1 MSLLIVFFLCLV
13 LSAFFAASEM
23 AFVSVNRLKL
33 RQLADSGDP
42 AASAVLRF
50 YEKPQEF
57 LTLLLIGNNMVNVA
71 VASMVTIQLEKRFGI
86 ANEWVVLAIAAPVLL
101 IFCETVPKDYAR
113 IRAQSFLLGYSG
125 LMGGILR
132 LFRLPVRAVLG
143 AVHFFLKPLQAAK
156 PKSIFVNEEEFR
168 SLIQE
173 SVRLGVI
180 SRPEKRLIDTI
191 LDFEKIKV
199 EDVMVPFERIPKV
212 DLAADIEAAKKV
224 AKAHQSRMLLVY
236 EELPEI
242 IVGMIYVFDILF
254 EEDETIGLKKFLRAP
269 IFIPSQTS
277 IEKAFLTL
285 QDKRQSYALITGKSM
300 AVIGAVPIESLVAFS
315 A

>member
-1 MSLLIVFFLCLV
+1 MSLFIVFLLCLV

-42 AASAVLRF
+42 AASAVLSL

-57 LTLLLIGNNMVNVA
+57 LTLLLIGNNIVNVA
-71 VASMVTIQLEKRFGI
+71 VAAIVTIQLDLRFGI
-86 ANEWVVLAIAAPVLL
+86 ANEWVVLALTAPVLL

-125 LMGGILR
+125 VMCGILR
-132 LFRLPVRAVLG
+132 IFRLPVRMVLSV
-143 AVHFFLKPLQAAK
+143 VHFFLRPLRATK
-156 PKSIFVNEEEFR
+156 PKNIFVNEEEFR

-173 SVRLGVI
+173 SVKLGVI

-212 DLAADIEAAKKV
+212 SLGADIQSAKKV
-224 AKAHQSRMLLVY
+224 AKEHHSKMLLVY

-254 EEDETIGLKKFLRAP
+254 EEDETLGLKKFLRAP
-269 IFIPSQTS
+269 VFIPSQAS

-300 AVIGAVPIESLVAFS
+300 VVIGAVPIESLVAF
-315 A
+315 